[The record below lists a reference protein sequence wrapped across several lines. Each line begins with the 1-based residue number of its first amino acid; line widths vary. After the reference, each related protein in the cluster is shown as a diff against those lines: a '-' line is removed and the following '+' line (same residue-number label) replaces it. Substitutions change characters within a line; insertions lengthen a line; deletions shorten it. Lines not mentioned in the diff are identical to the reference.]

1 MQDKYPARTVGAP
14 SDMHT
19 LTCVSQDLFGTT
31 PDQEVLDDF
40 TAAQRAPLPEWF
52 AGIEGDEV

>member
-1 MQDKYPARTVGAP
+1 
-14 SDMHT
+14 MHT